1 MKKRHRVF
9 YAFLSYINRVNIRLK
24 NSFHFLKII
33 LEINKKLLYND
44 KGSTNEQMAVKW
56 EVADTL
62 KGVVTTVNWVFPR
75 SKSIQGL

>member
-9 YAFLSYINRVNIRLK
+9 YAFLSYINRLK

-62 KGVVTTVNWVFPR
+62 KGVVTTVDWVFPR

>member
-1 MKKRHRVF
+1 M
-9 YAFLSYINRVNIRLK
+9 LK
-24 NSFHFLKII
+24 ISLNFLKII
-33 LEINKKLLYND
+33 LAITLKLLYND
-44 KGSTNEQMAVKW
+44 KGSTIEQVAVKW